1 MTNYIDLLTDLLN
14 DYDARGDRDP
24 FEIVAEYAERIDDAK
39 TYTFTFTSDQIADA
53 LTRPYGDRPSP
64 LRGLADDPAA
74 IKHIADRILGFAN
87 GSFEDDVY
95 EAAYDYLDNV
105 VDQYPTY

>member
-1 MTNYIDLLTDLLN
+1 MNKAKN
-14 DYDARGDRDP
+14 
-24 FEIVAEYAERIDDAK
+24 K

-95 EAAYDYLDNV
+95 EAAHDYLDYV
-105 VDQYPTY
+105 VDQYPSY

>member
-1 MTNYIDLLTDLLN
+1 M
-14 DYDARGDRDP
+14 
-24 FEIVAEYAERIDDAK
+24 
-39 TYTFTFTSDQIADA
+39 TYTFTFTSDQIADILRSGKPDR
-53 LTRPYGDRPSP
+53 LTP
-64 LRGLADDPAA
+64 LADDPAA

-95 EAAYDYLDNV
+95 EAAHDYLDYV

>member
-1 MTNYIDLLTDLLN
+1 M
-14 DYDARGDRDP
+14 
-24 FEIVAEYAERIDDAK
+24 
-39 TYTFTFTSDQIADA
+39 TYTFTFTSDQISDILRSGNPDH
-53 LTRPYGDRPSP
+53 LTP
-64 LRGLADDPAA
+64 LADDPAA

-95 EAAYDYLDNV
+95 EAAHDYLDYV